1 MKIVVLGGL
10 GIQGKAALTNLSN
23 SKVVD
28 EVICADVHLDEW
40 ENISRW
46 IDVKKIHPVKIDA
59 EKTEDLAH
67 LLDQQ
72 IDVAIDLL
80 PAPLMMNAFEAAIE
94 AGVPMISTN
103 YGFEIRHL
111 HNAATAAGIALMPEC
126 GLDPGID
133 LIIMGHAAKQFDELQ
148 VINSYCGGFPE
159 KKACDNPL
167 NYKISWN
174 WDMVLRAQKRDS
186 VLIKNGQRC
195 VVSAD
200 EQHDNDMIHQIN
212 FPGLGELEAV
222 PNGDAVFYTDLLGVT
237 DTIQEAGRYAF
248 RWPGWCDFWRPL
260 KKFGFLSD
268 KSLESSDCRLSPH
281 QFLVNLMGP
290 QLQYRDGEKDF
301 VAMYNVFEGLKG
313 GHKKRMTTTLTIE
326 RDLKTGLFAMS
337 IGVGY
342 TAGIVA
348 QMMGSGQI
356 TRKGVLNPLTDVPY
370 APFMAEL
377 SKGGIAV
384 KEDVEKKYS
393 QDKTKRGH

>member
-10 GIQGKAALTNLSN
+10 GIQGRAALTNLSN
-23 SKVVD
+23 SKIVD
-28 EVICADVHLDEW
+28 EVICVDAHLDEW

-46 IDVKKIHPVKIDA
+46 IDVKKIHPVRIDA
-59 EKTEDLAH
+59 GKKEDLAH
-67 LLDQQ
+67 LLGQE

-94 AGVPMISTN
+94 AGVPMICTN
-103 YGFEIRHL
+103 YGSEIRPL

-133 LIIMGHAAKQFDELQ
+133 LIIMGHVAKQFDELQ
-148 VINSYCGGFPE
+148 VSNSYCGGFPE

-174 WDMVLRAQKRDS
+174 WDMVLRAQKRES

-200 EQHDNDMIHQIN
+200 DQHDNDMVHPIN

-268 KSLESSDCRLSPH
+268 KSLEGSDCRVSPH

-290 QLQYRDGEKDF
+290 QLQYRDDEKDI
-301 VAMYNVFEGLKG
+301 VGMYNVFEGLKG
-313 GHKKRMTTTLTIE
+313 GHKKRMTTTLMIE

-342 TAGIVA
+342 TASIVA
-348 QMMGSGQI
+348 QMIGSGQI

-370 APFMAEL
+370 APFIAEL

-384 KEDVEKKYS
+384 KEDV
-393 QDKTKRGH
+393 Q